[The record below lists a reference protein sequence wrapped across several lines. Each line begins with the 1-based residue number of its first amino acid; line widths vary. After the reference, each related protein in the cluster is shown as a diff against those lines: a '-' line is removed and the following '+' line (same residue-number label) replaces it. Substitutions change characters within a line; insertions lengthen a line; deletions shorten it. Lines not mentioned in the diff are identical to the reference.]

1 MPTPPVVSGA
11 DTAWVL
17 ICAALVLFMVPG
29 LAFFYAGQVSSR
41 NTLAMLQQNFIP
53 LGVVSITWILLGYTI
68 AFGDDAGTGLV
79 GNLKLFA
86 LMHSGTTP
94 APAPAFHVVA
104 PGVAIPTLAFVAF
117 QMMFAVITPALIT
130 GATAGRLKIIGWAV
144 FIAVWSVIVY
154 APIAHWLWHP
164 GGWLARL
171 GAQDWAGGMVV
182 HTSAGA
188 AVLAIL
194 LVVGRRRNWPRTGTL
209 PNSLPLTIVGAGV
222 LWFGWFGFNAG
233 DGLRADAIAAQALL
247 NTHIAAAAG
256 LVVWLLVERFTS
268 GHATVLGAV
277 SGAVAGLATI
287 TPCAG
292 YVSTL
297 SALVIGVVAGL
308 VCQLAM
314 RMKFHLRFDDA
325 LDVVAVHFI
334 GGVLGSL
341 LLGFF
346 AERAANPLSANGLF
360 FGGAGG
366 LLWRQAVAVI
376 AVAAF
381 SFVLTW
387 SIAFAIKKSIGLR
400 VSPADE
406 DRLDRVQQ
414 AVEAY
419 HLDAVSGLPGSGGP
433 GTAPERVAPARAAAG
448 GPGATVSLV
457 TGLLDPERVHTDEL
471 EEALSRAGASS
482 VVVTEAHAAA
492 EEPQAQTVRGYRR
505 NLELVSRLRIEV
517 LVPDRSVATVLD
529 VFDRFSAEH
538 PEGFVQVVKPS
549 TSIRR
554 EHGASA

>member
-1 MPTPPVVSGA
+1 MPNVLNGA

-17 ICAALVLFMVPG
+17 LCAALVLFMTPG

-53 LGVVSITWILLGYTI
+53 LGVVSIAWILLGYTI

-79 GNLKLFA
+79 GNLKLFGLVQA
-86 LMHSGTTP
+86 GTTP

-104 PGVAIPTLAFVAF
+104 PGVTIPTLAFVTF
-117 QMMFAVITPALIT
+117 QMMFAIITPALIT
-130 GATAGRLKIIGWAV
+130 GATAGRLRLIGWAV
-144 FIAVWSVIVY
+144 FIAIWSVIVY

-164 GGWLARL
+164 GGWLAGL

-188 AVLAIL
+188 AVLAMLI
-194 LVVGRRRNWPRTGTL
+194 VIGRRRNWPKLGTL

-233 DGLRADAIAAQALL
+233 DGLRADMVAAQAMI
-247 NTHIAAAAG
+247 NTHVAAAAG
-256 LVVWLLVERFTS
+256 LVVWLIAERLRS
-268 GHATVLGAV
+268 GHATVLGGA

-297 SALVIGVVAGL
+297 SSLAIGAIAGL
-308 VCQLAM
+308 VCCLAL
-314 RMKFHLRFDDA
+314 RVKFRLGFDDA
-325 LDVVAVHFI
+325 LDVVAVHFV

-346 AERAANPLSANGLF
+346 GQRSANSLGANGLF
-360 FGGAGG
+360 FGGGGG
-366 LLWRQAVAVI
+366 LLGRQVVAVL

-381 SFVLTW
+381 SFGLTW
-387 SIAFAIKKSIGLR
+387 LIAVAVERTVGLR
-400 VSPADE
+400 VPPADE
-406 DRLDRVQQ
+406 GRLDRVQQ

-419 HLDAVSGLPGSGGP
+419 HLDAISGLPGSGGP
-433 GTAPERVAPARAAAG
+433 EARPAAAPTREVPRPVPEA
-448 GPGATVSLV
+448 PGSATSLV

-471 EEALSRAGASS
+471 EDALSRAGASS
-482 VVVTEAHAAA
+482 VVVTEAHAAV
-492 EEPQAQTVRGYRR
+492 ETPQAQTVRGYRR
-505 NLELVSRLRIEV
+505 NLELASRLRVEV
-517 LVPDRSVATVLD
+517 LVAERGVGAVLD

-538 PEGFVQVVKPS
+538 PEGFVQVVRPNA
-549 TSIRR
+549 SIQR
-554 EHGASA
+554 